1 MYIIN
6 ISEYQV
12 ERGEERSTMM
22 RVMGQSQVLEKNNMS
37 TLIFSR
43 PKVTL
48 ETMVVRTTVGLTMAV
63 DLMEVTDGQ
72 ANAVVVI
79 ICI

>member
-1 MYIIN
+1 
-6 ISEYQV
+6 
-12 ERGEERSTMM
+12 MM
-22 RVMGQSQVLEKNNMS
+22 RAMGQSQVLEKNNMS

-48 ETMVVRTTVGLTMAV
+48 ETMVVMTTAGLMMAE

-72 ANAVVVI
+72 ANAVLVI